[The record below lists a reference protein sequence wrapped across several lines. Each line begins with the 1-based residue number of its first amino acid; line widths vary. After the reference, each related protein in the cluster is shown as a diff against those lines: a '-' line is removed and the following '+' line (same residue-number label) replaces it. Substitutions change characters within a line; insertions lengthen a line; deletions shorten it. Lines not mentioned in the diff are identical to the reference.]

1 MLWCAR
7 AWRPATWRSSPGAS
21 EWICDL
27 GAARPG
33 AAEGDLMRDV
43 RADFPILRQEVHGH
57 RLVYLDSAA
66 TTQKPRQVI
75 DAIADYY
82 GTLNANVH
90 RGAYDL
96 AVRATEAYEA
106 VRGEVAAFVGAP
118 DPSGVIFV
126 RGATEAINLVASSL
140 GRVRVRAGDTIV
152 VTAMEHHSNLIPWQL
167 LTEAREARLV
177 MVELTPDGRIDLEH
191 YRRALEQAPRIVA
204 FTHVSNVLGTVNPVA
219 ELTRLAHA
227 AGAVVVV
234 DGAQAVPHL
243 AVDVAAMDCD
253 LYAFS
258 GHKMLGPMGIGV
270 LVGKPAVLDAMPPYH
285 GGGEMIRTV
294 HDTSATYAP
303 LPHKF
308 EAGTPNVEGAIGLG
322 AAIRYLQALGMD
334 QVAAHERT
342 LVGYAL
348 ERLAAVEGVTL
359 YGPAERAGV
368 VSFTLGDIHPHDL
381 ATIVDSEGVAIRAGH
396 HCAQPLMRRLK
407 VAATARAT
415 FYVYNTREDV
425 DTLVAALEKARAL
438 FGYAHA

>member
-1 MLWCAR
+1 
-7 AWRPATWRSSPGAS
+7 
-21 EWICDL
+21 
-27 GAARPG
+27 
-33 AAEGDLMRDV
+33 MRDV
-43 RADFPILRQEVHGH
+43 RADFPILQQQVHGR

-66 TTQKPRQVI
+66 TTQKPREVI
-75 DAIADYY
+75 DAIAGYY

-90 RGAYDL
+90 RGAYEL

-106 VRGEVAAFVGAP
+106 VRAEVAAFVGAP

-167 LTEAREARLV
+167 LAEARDARLV
-177 MVELTPDGRIDLEH
+177 MVELTRDGRIDEAD
-191 YRRALEQAPRIVA
+191 YCRALEAGPRIVA
-204 FTHVSNVLGTVNPVA
+204 FTHVSNVLGTINPVA
-219 ELTRLAHA
+219 DLTRLAHD

-243 AVDVAAMDCD
+243 AVNVAALDCD
-253 LYAFS
+253 FYAFS
-258 GHKMLGPMGIGV
+258 GHKMLGPMGIGA
-270 LVGKPAVLDAMPPYH
+270 LIGKPALLDAMPPYH

-294 HDTSATYAP
+294 HDTTATYAP

-308 EAGTPNVEGAIGLG
+308 EAGTPNVEGAVGLG
-322 AAIRYLQALGMD
+322 AAIAYLRALGMD
-334 QVAAHERT
+334 EVAAHERA
-342 LVGYAL
+342 LAAYAV
-348 ERLAAVEGVTL
+348 ERLSAVEGVTL
-359 YGPAERAGV
+359 YGPADRAGV
-368 VSFTLGDIHPHDL
+368 VSFTLADIHPHDL

-396 HCAQPLMRRLK
+396 HCAQPLMRRLD

-438 FGYAHA
+438 FGYARV

>member
-1 MLWCAR
+1 
-7 AWRPATWRSSPGAS
+7 
-21 EWICDL
+21 
-27 GAARPG
+27 
-33 AAEGDLMRDV
+33 MRDV
-43 RADFPILRQEVHGH
+43 RADFPILRSGAR

-66 TTQKPRQVI
+66 TTQKPAAVI

-82 GTLNANVH
+82 RTLNANVH

-106 VRGEVAAFVGAP
+106 ARRSVAAFVGAP
-118 DPSGVIFV
+118 DPEGVVFV
-126 RGATEAINLVASSL
+126 RGATEALNLAAASL
-140 GRVRVRAGDTIV
+140 GRLKVHAGDTIV

-167 LTEAREARLV
+167 LAEARDARLV
-177 MVELTPDGRIDLEH
+177 MVELTPDGRLDAGSFG
-191 YRRALEQAPRIVA
+191 RALEGRPKIVA

-219 ELTRLAHA
+219 ELTRQAHA

-243 AVDVAAMDCD
+243 PVNVAALGCD

-258 GHKMLGPMGIGV
+258 GHKMLGPMGIGA
-270 LVGKPAVLDAMPPYH
+270 LVGKPDLLDAMPPYQ

-294 HDTSATYAP
+294 HDTTATYAP
-303 LPHKF
+303 PPHKF
-308 EAGTPNVEGAIGLG
+308 EAGTPNVEGAVGLA
-322 AAIRYLQALGMD
+322 AAIEYLSALGMEE
-334 QVAAHERT
+334 VAAHERALT
-342 LVGYAL
+342 AYAI
-348 ERLAAVEGVTL
+348 ERMGAIEGLTL

-396 HCAQPLMRRLK
+396 HCAQPLMRRLD

-415 FYVYNTREDV
+415 FYIYNTREDV
-425 DTLVAALEKARAL
+425 DALVAALEKARAL

>member
-1 MLWCAR
+1 V
-7 AWRPATWRSSPGAS
+7 
-21 EWICDL
+21 
-27 GAARPG
+27 
-33 AAEGDLMRDV
+33 RDV
-43 RADFPILRQEVHGH
+43 RPDFPILQPSRDGR

-66 TTQKPRQVI
+66 TTQKPHQVI
-75 DAIADYY
+75 DAIVEYY
-82 GTLNANVH
+82 RTLNANVH

-106 VRGEVAAFVGAP
+106 VRAEVAAFVGAP
-118 DPSGVIFV
+118 DPAGVIFV
-126 RGATEAINLVASSL
+126 RGTTEAINLVASSL
-140 GRVRVRAGDTIV
+140 GRARVRAGDTVV

-167 LTEAREARLV
+167 LAEARDARLV
-177 MVELTPDGRIDLEH
+177 MVELTDDGRIDLAGF
-191 YRRALEQAPRIVA
+191 RRALERQPRIVA

-219 ELTRLAHA
+219 ELSRLAHD

-234 DGAQAVPHL
+234 DGAQAVPHVP
-243 AVDVAAMDCD
+243 VDVSALGCD

-270 LVGKPAVLDAMPPYH
+270 LVGTPALLDAMPPYH

-294 HDTSATYAP
+294 QDTTATYAP

-322 AAIRYLQALGMD
+322 AAVRYLRDLGMD
-334 QVAAHERT
+334 AVAAHEQALTR
-342 LVGYAL
+342 YAL
-348 ERLAAVEGVTL
+348 ERLATVEGLKL

-368 VSFTLGDIHPHDL
+368 VSFTLADIHPHDL

-396 HCAQPLMRRLK
+396 HCAQPLMRRLD

-415 FYVYNTREDV
+415 LYLYNTRDDV
-425 DTLVAALEKARAL
+425 DALVAALEKARAL

>member
-1 MLWCAR
+1 
-7 AWRPATWRSSPGAS
+7 
-21 EWICDL
+21 
-27 GAARPG
+27 
-33 AAEGDLMRDV
+33 MRDV
-43 RADFPILRQEVHGH
+43 RPDFPILQPSRDGR

-66 TTQKPRQVI
+66 TTQKPHQVI
-75 DAIADYY
+75 DAIVEYY
-82 GTLNANVH
+82 RTLNANVH

-106 VRGEVAAFVGAP
+106 VRAEVAAFVGAP
-118 DPSGVIFV
+118 DPAGVIFV
-126 RGATEAINLVASSL
+126 RGTTEAINLVASSL
-140 GRVRVRAGDTIV
+140 GRARVRAGDTVV

-167 LTEAREARLV
+167 LAEARDARLV
-177 MVELTPDGRIDLEH
+177 MVELTDDGRIDLAGF
-191 YRRALEQAPRIVA
+191 RRALERQPRIVA

-219 ELTRLAHA
+219 ELSRLAHD

-234 DGAQAVPHL
+234 DGAQAVPHVP
-243 AVDVAAMDCD
+243 VDVSALGCD

-270 LVGKPAVLDAMPPYH
+270 LVGTPALLDAMPPYH

-294 HDTSATYAP
+294 QDTTATYAP

-322 AAIRYLQALGMD
+322 AAVRYLRDLGMD
-334 QVAAHERT
+334 AVAAHEQALTR
-342 LVGYAL
+342 YAL
-348 ERLAAVEGVTL
+348 ERLATVEGLKL

-368 VSFTLGDIHPHDL
+368 VSFTLADIHPHDL

-396 HCAQPLMRRLK
+396 HCAQPLMRRLD

-415 FYVYNTREDV
+415 LYLYNTRDDV
-425 DTLVAALEKARAL
+425 DALVAALEKARAL

>member
-1 MLWCAR
+1 
-7 AWRPATWRSSPGAS
+7 
-21 EWICDL
+21 
-27 GAARPG
+27 
-33 AAEGDLMRDV
+33 MRDV
-43 RADFPILRQEVHGH
+43 RPDFPILRQEVHGH
-57 RLVYLDSAA
+57 RLTYLDSAA
-66 TTQKPRQVI
+66 TTQKPRAVI
-75 DAIADYY
+75 DAIAGYY
-82 GTLNANVH
+82 ETLNANVH
-90 RGAYDL
+90 RGAYYL

-118 DPSGVIFV
+118 DPAGVVFV
-126 RGATEAINLVASSL
+126 RGTTEAINLVASSL

-167 LTEAREARLV
+167 LAEAREAQLV
-177 MVELTPDGRIDLEH
+177 MVELTTDGRIDLADF
-191 YRRALEQAPRIVA
+191 RRALERRPRIVA
-204 FTHVSNVLGTVNPVA
+204 FTHVSNVLGTINPVA
-219 ELTRLAHA
+219 ELTRLAHD
-227 AGAVVVV
+227 AGATVVV

-243 AVDVAAMDCD
+243 AVNVAELACD
-253 LYAFS
+253 FYAFS

-270 LVGKPAVLDAMPPYH
+270 LVGKPALLDAMPPYH

-294 HDTSATYAP
+294 QDTTATYAP

-322 AAIRYLQALGMD
+322 AAVRYLQGLGMD
-334 QVAAHERT
+334 EVAAHERALT
-342 LVGYAL
+342 RYAL
-348 ERLAAVEGVTL
+348 ERLAAVEGVKV

-368 VSFTLGDIHPHDL
+368 VSFTLADIHPHDL

-396 HCAQPLMRRLK
+396 HCAQPLMRRLD

-425 DTLVAALEKARAL
+425 DALVAALEKARAL

>member
-1 MLWCAR
+1 
-7 AWRPATWRSSPGAS
+7 
-21 EWICDL
+21 
-27 GAARPG
+27 
-33 AAEGDLMRDV
+33 MRDV
-43 RADFPILRQEVHGH
+43 RADFPILATEAHGH

-75 DAIADYY
+75 EAIADYY
-82 GTLNANVH
+82 RRLNANVH

-106 VRGEVAAFVGAP
+106 ARVSAAAFVGAA
-118 DPSGVIFV
+118 DPAGVVFV
-126 RGATEAINLVASSL
+126 RGATEAINLAATSL
-140 GRVRVRAGDTIV
+140 GALKVRTGDTIV

-167 LTEAREARLV
+167 LAQRRDAQLV
-177 MVELTPDGRIDLEH
+177 MVELTPDGRIDLDD
-191 YRRALEQAPRIVA
+191 YRRALARQPRIVA
-204 FTHVSNVLGTVNPVA
+204 FTHVSNVLGTINPVA
-219 ELTRLAHA
+219 ELTRLAHD

-243 AVDVAAMDCD
+243 PVDVTALDCD

-270 LVGKPAVLDAMPPYH
+270 LVGKPALLDAMPPYH

-294 HDTSATYAP
+294 HDTTATYAP
-303 LPHKF
+303 PPHKF

-322 AAIRYLQALGMD
+322 AAIGYLRELGMEE
-334 QVAAHERT
+334 VAAHERALT
-342 LVGYAL
+342 GYAL
-348 ERLAAVEGVTL
+348 ERLGAIDGLTM

-381 ATIVDSEGVAIRAGH
+381 ATIVDSEGVAVRAGH
-396 HCAQPLMRRLK
+396 HCAQPLMRRLD

-425 DTLVAALEKARAL
+425 DALAAALEKARAL
-438 FGYAHA
+438 FGFAHA